1 MNVTFC
7 NDGDPEFYIVILS
20 TFKSLEV
27 QELSDKHIAII
38 GAGIGGMTAA
48 VTLAKKGVKV
58 SIFEQAQELSE
69 VGAGLTITPNA
80 TKGLMYLGLEK
91 QMKEV
96 GMAHRKQGV
105 RHFETGEM
113 IVPLERGEKMLEKY
127 GAYQFQAHRADVH
140 NVLIDELKLHKSNTI
155 YTDHE
160 LIDLNEKNNS
170 VELVFSN
177 NETHEVDFVIGA
189 DGNRSVVRKIIL
201 GDDDPKFAGYVA
213 WRGLVPVELLGE
225 DDFDECGSSAFIA
238 PGRVFARYLVRNGE
252 LYNYV
257 AFLATDEWAEEGWA
271 IPSKVDIVMDIFSDY
286 NQQVKNIIAATPA
299 EDLFK
304 WGIFAREPVSKWST
318 KNITLLGDAAHP
330 LEPFMG
336 QGASLAIEDG
346 VVLGR
351 IIEDSDSS
359 DEIVSRYESARVERA
374 HFVTEHSKRAGARFT
389 GVDPEKYTKEEH
401 KNEEELGLF
410 NYHPGD
416 VIV

>member
-1 MNVTFC
+1 M
-7 NDGDPEFYIVILS
+7 
-20 TFKSLEV
+20 
-27 QELSDKHIAII
+27 SDKHIAII

-58 SIFEQAQELSE
+58 SIFEQAPELSE

-96 GMAHRKQGV
+96 GMAHKQQGV

-140 NVLIDELKLHKSNTI
+140 NVLIDELKLHNSNTI
-155 YTDHE
+155 YTNHE

-177 NETHEVDFVIGA
+177 NETYEVDFVIGA
-189 DGNRSVVRKIIL
+189 DGNRSAVRKIIL
-201 GDDDPKFAGYVA
+201 GDDDPQFAGYVA
-213 WRGLVPVELLGE
+213 WRGLDPGELLGE
-225 DDFDECGSSAFIA
+225 DEFDECGSSAFIA

-271 IPSKVDIVMDIFSDY
+271 IASKVDIVMDIFSDY

-299 EDLFK
+299 SDLFK

-351 IIEDSDSS
+351 IIEDSESS
-359 DEIVSRYESARVERA
+359 DEIVSRYEAARIERA

-389 GVDPEKYTKEEH
+389 GIDPEKYTKEEH

>member
-1 MNVTFC
+1 MSN
-7 NDGDPEFYIVILS
+7 
-20 TFKSLEV
+20 
-27 QELSDKHIAII
+27 KHIAII

-58 SIFEQAQELSE
+58 SIFEQAPELSE

-96 GMAHRKQGV
+96 GMAHRQQGV

-140 NVLIDELKLHKSNTI
+140 NVLIDELKLHNSNTI

-201 GDDDPKFAGYVA
+201 GDDDPQFAGYVA

-299 EDLFK
+299 KDLFK

-389 GVDPEKYTKEEH
+389 GIDPEKYTKEEH

>member
-1 MNVTFC
+1 M
-7 NDGDPEFYIVILS
+7 
-20 TFKSLEV
+20 
-27 QELSDKHIAII
+27 SDKHIAII

-58 SIFEQAQELSE
+58 SIFEQAPELSE

-96 GMAHRKQGV
+96 GMAHTQQGV

-140 NVLIDELKLHKSNTI
+140 NVLIDELKLHNSNTI
-155 YTDHE
+155 YTNHE

-177 NETHEVDFVIGA
+177 DETYEVDFVIGA
-189 DGNRSVVRKIIL
+189 DGNRSAVRKIIL
-201 GDDDPKFAGYVA
+201 GDDDPQFAGYVA

-299 EDLFK
+299 SDLFK

-351 IIEDSDSS
+351 IIEDSESS
-359 DEIVSRYESARVERA
+359 DEIVSRYEAARIERA

-389 GVDPEKYTKEEH
+389 GIDPEKYTKEEH

>member
-1 MNVTFC
+1 M
-7 NDGDPEFYIVILS
+7 
-20 TFKSLEV
+20 
-27 QELSDKHIAII
+27 SDKHIAII

-48 VTLAKKGVKV
+48 VTLAKKGIKV
-58 SIFEQAQELSE
+58 SIFEQAPELSE

-96 GMAHRKQGV
+96 GMAHSQQGV

-127 GAYQFQAHRADVH
+127 GAYQLQAHRADVH
-140 NVLIDELKLHKSNTI
+140 NVLIDELKLHDSNTI
-155 YTDHE
+155 YTNHE

-177 NETHEVDFVIGA
+177 NETYEVDFVIGA
-189 DGNRSVVRKIIL
+189 DGNRSAVRKIIL
-201 GDDDPKFAGYVA
+201 GDDDPQFAGYVA
-213 WRGLVPVELLGE
+213 WRGLVPTELLGE

-238 PGRVFARYLVRNGE
+238 PGRVFARYLVRNGK

-299 EDLFK
+299 
-304 WGIFAREPVSKWST
+304 SS
-318 KNITLLGDAAHP
+318 
-330 LEPFMG
+330 
-336 QGASLAIEDG
+336 SLRAFHG
-346 VVLGR
+346 
-351 IIEDSDSS
+351 
-359 DEIVSRYESARVERA
+359 SR
-374 HFVTEHSKRAGARFT
+374 G
-389 GVDPEKYTKEEH
+389 
-401 KNEEELGLF
+401 
-410 NYHPGD
+410 
-416 VIV
+416 

>member
-1 MNVTFC
+1 M
-7 NDGDPEFYIVILS
+7 
-20 TFKSLEV
+20 
-27 QELSDKHIAII
+27 SDKHIAII

-48 VTLAKKGVKV
+48 VTLAKKGIKV
-58 SIFEQAQELSE
+58 SIFEQAPELSE

-96 GMAHRKQGV
+96 GMAHTQQGV

-140 NVLIDELKLHKSNTI
+140 DVLIDELKLHNSNTI
-155 YTDHE
+155 YTNHE

-189 DGNRSVVRKIIL
+189 DGNRSAVRKIIL
-201 GDDDPKFAGYVA
+201 GDDDPQFAGYVA

-299 EDLFK
+299 NDLFK

-351 IIEDSDSS
+351 IIEDSESS
-359 DEIVSRYESARVERA
+359 DEIVSRYEAARIERA

-389 GVDPEKYTKEEH
+389 GIDPEKYTKEEH

>member
-1 MNVTFC
+1 M
-7 NDGDPEFYIVILS
+7 
-20 TFKSLEV
+20 
-27 QELSDKHIAII
+27 SDKHIAII

-58 SIFEQAQELSE
+58 SIFEQAPELSE

-96 GMAHRKQGV
+96 GMAHAQQGV

-140 NVLIDELKLHKSNTI
+140 NVLIDELKLHNSNTI

-201 GDDDPKFAGYVA
+201 GDDDPQFAGYVA

-238 PGRVFARYLVRNGE
+238 PGRVFARYLVRNAE

-257 AFLATDEWAEEGWA
+257 AFLATDQWAEEGWA
-271 IPSKVDIVMDIFSDY
+271 IPSTVDIVMDIFSDY

-299 EDLFK
+299 NELFK

-389 GVDPEKYTKEEH
+389 GIDPEKYTKEEH

>member
-1 MNVTFC
+1 
-7 NDGDPEFYIVILS
+7 
-20 TFKSLEV
+20 
-27 QELSDKHIAII
+27 LSDKHIAII

-58 SIFEQAQELSE
+58 SIFEQAPELSE

-96 GMAHRKQGV
+96 GMAHKQQGV

-140 NVLIDELKLHKSNTI
+140 DVLIDELKLHNSNTI
-155 YTDHE
+155 YTNHE

-177 NETHEVDFVIGA
+177 NETYEVDFVIGA
-189 DGNRSVVRKIIL
+189 DGNRSAVRKIIL
-201 GDDDPKFAGYVA
+201 GDDDPQFAGYVA

-299 EDLFK
+299 SDLFK

-351 IIEDSDSS
+351 IIEDSESS
-359 DEIVSRYESARVERA
+359 DEIVSRYEAARIERA

-389 GVDPEKYTKEEH
+389 GIDPEKYTKEEH

>member
-1 MNVTFC
+1 M
-7 NDGDPEFYIVILS
+7 
-20 TFKSLEV
+20 
-27 QELSDKHIAII
+27 SDKHIAII

-58 SIFEQAQELSE
+58 SIFEQAPELSE

-96 GMAHRKQGV
+96 GMAHTQQGV

-140 NVLIDELKLHKSNTI
+140 NVLIDELKLHNSNTI
-155 YTDHE
+155 YTNHE

-177 NETHEVDFVIGA
+177 NETYEVDFVIGA
-189 DGNRSVVRKIIL
+189 DGNRSAVRKIIL
-201 GDDDPKFAGYVA
+201 GDDDPQFAGYVA

-299 EDLFK
+299 NDLFK

-351 IIEDSDSS
+351 IIEDSESS
-359 DEIVSRYESARVERA
+359 DEIVSRYEAARIERA

-389 GVDPEKYTKEEH
+389 GIDPEKYTKEEH

>member
-1 MNVTFC
+1 M
-7 NDGDPEFYIVILS
+7 
-20 TFKSLEV
+20 
-27 QELSDKHIAII
+27 SDKHIAII

-58 SIFEQAQELSE
+58 SIFEQAPELSE

-96 GMAHRKQGV
+96 GMAHKQQGV

-140 NVLIDELKLHKSNTI
+140 NVLIDELKLHNSNTI
-155 YTDHE
+155 YTNHE

-177 NETHEVDFVIGA
+177 NETYEVDFVIGA
-189 DGNRSVVRKIIL
+189 DGNRSAVRKIIL
-201 GDDDPKFAGYVA
+201 GDDDPQFAGYVA

-299 EDLFK
+299 SDLFK

-351 IIEDSDSS
+351 IIEDSESS
-359 DEIVSRYESARVERA
+359 DEIVSRYEAARIERA

-389 GVDPEKYTKEEH
+389 GIDPEKYTKEEH

>member
-1 MNVTFC
+1 M
-7 NDGDPEFYIVILS
+7 
-20 TFKSLEV
+20 
-27 QELSDKHIAII
+27 SDKHIAII

-58 SIFEQAQELSE
+58 SIFEQAPELSE

-96 GMAHRKQGV
+96 GMAHTQQGV

-127 GAYQFQAHRADVH
+127 GAYQLQAHRADVH
-140 NVLIDELKLHKSNTI
+140 NVLIDELKLHDSNTI
-155 YTDHE
+155 YTNHE

-177 NETHEVDFVIGA
+177 NETYEVDFVIGA
-189 DGNRSVVRKIIL
+189 DGNRSAVRKIIL
-201 GDDDPKFAGYVA
+201 GDDDPQFAGYVA

-299 EDLFK
+299 NDLFK

-351 IIEDSDSS
+351 IIEESESS
-359 DEIVSRYESARVERA
+359 DEIVSRYEAARIERA

-389 GVDPEKYTKEEH
+389 GIDPEKYTKEEH

>member
-1 MNVTFC
+1 M
-7 NDGDPEFYIVILS
+7 
-20 TFKSLEV
+20 
-27 QELSDKHIAII
+27 SDKHIAII

-58 SIFEQAQELSE
+58 SIFEQAPELSE

-96 GMAHRKQGV
+96 GMAHKQQGV

-140 NVLIDELKLHKSNTI
+140 DVLIDELKLHNSNTI
-155 YTDHE
+155 YTNHE

-177 NETHEVDFVIGA
+177 NETYEVDFVIGA
-189 DGNRSVVRKIIL
+189 DGNRSAVRKIIL
-201 GDDDPKFAGYVA
+201 GDDDPQFAGYVA

-299 EDLFK
+299 NDLFK

-351 IIEDSDSS
+351 IIEDSESS
-359 DEIVSRYESARVERA
+359 DEIVSRYEAARIERA

-389 GVDPEKYTKEEH
+389 GIDPEKYTKEEH

>member
-1 MNVTFC
+1 M
-7 NDGDPEFYIVILS
+7 
-20 TFKSLEV
+20 
-27 QELSDKHIAII
+27 SDKHIAII

-58 SIFEQAQELSE
+58 SIFEQAPELSE

-96 GMAHRKQGV
+96 GMAHKQQGV

-140 NVLIDELKLHKSNTI
+140 DVLIDDLKLHNSNTI
-155 YTDHE
+155 YTNHE

-177 NETHEVDFVIGA
+177 NETYEVDFVIGA
-189 DGNRSVVRKIIL
+189 DGNRSAVRKIIL
-201 GDDDPKFAGYVA
+201 GDDDPQFAGYVA

-299 EDLFK
+299 SDLFK

-351 IIEDSDSS
+351 IIEDSESS
-359 DEIVSRYESARVERA
+359 DEIVSRYEAARIERA

-389 GVDPEKYTKEEH
+389 GIDPEKYTKEEH

>member
-1 MNVTFC
+1 M
-7 NDGDPEFYIVILS
+7 
-20 TFKSLEV
+20 
-27 QELSDKHIAII
+27 SDKHIAII

-58 SIFEQAQELSE
+58 SIFEQAPELSE

-96 GMAHRKQGV
+96 GMAHKQQGV

-140 NVLIDELKLHKSNTI
+140 DVLIDELKLHNSNTI
-155 YTDHE
+155 YTNHE

-177 NETHEVDFVIGA
+177 NETYEVDFVIGA
-189 DGNRSVVRKIIL
+189 DGNRSAVRKIIL
-201 GDDDPKFAGYVA
+201 GDDDPQFAGYVA

-271 IPSKVDIVMDIFSDY
+271 IPSKVDILMDIFSDY
-286 NQQVKNIIAATPA
+286 NQQVKNIISATPA
-299 EDLFK
+299 NDLFK

-351 IIEDSDSS
+351 IIEDSESS
-359 DEIVSRYESARVERA
+359 DEIVSRYEAARIERA

-389 GVDPEKYTKEEH
+389 GIDPEKYTKEEH

>member
-1 MNVTFC
+1 M
-7 NDGDPEFYIVILS
+7 
-20 TFKSLEV
+20 
-27 QELSDKHIAII
+27 SDKHIAII

-58 SIFEQAQELSE
+58 SIFEQAPELSE

-96 GMAHRKQGV
+96 GMAHAQQGV

-127 GAYQFQAHRADVH
+127 GAYQLQAHRADVH
-140 NVLIDELKLHKSNTI
+140 NVLIDELKLHNSNTI

-201 GDDDPKFAGYVA
+201 GDDDPQFAGYVA

-238 PGRVFARYLVRNGE
+238 PGRVFARYLVRNAE

-271 IPSKVDIVMDIFSDY
+271 IPSTVDIVMDIFSDY

-299 EDLFK
+299 NELFK

-351 IIEDSDSS
+351 IIKDSDSS
-359 DEIVSRYESARVERA
+359 DEIVSRYESARIERA

-389 GVDPEKYTKEEH
+389 GIDPEKYTKEEH

>member
-1 MNVTFC
+1 M
-7 NDGDPEFYIVILS
+7 
-20 TFKSLEV
+20 
-27 QELSDKHIAII
+27 SDKHIAII

-58 SIFEQAQELSE
+58 SIFEQAPELSE

-96 GMAHRKQGV
+96 GMAHTQQGV

-140 NVLIDELKLHKSNTI
+140 DVLIDELKLHNSNTI
-155 YTDHE
+155 YTNHE

-177 NETHEVDFVIGA
+177 NETYEVDFVIGA
-189 DGNRSVVRKIIL
+189 DGNRSAVRKIIL
-201 GDDDPKFAGYVA
+201 GDDDPQFAGYVA

-286 NQQVKNIIAATPA
+286 NQQVKNIIAETPKS
-299 EDLFK
+299 DLFK

-351 IIEDSDSS
+351 IIEDSESS
-359 DEIVSRYESARVERA
+359 DEIVSRYEAARIERA

-389 GVDPEKYTKEEH
+389 GIDPEKYTKEEH

>member
-1 MNVTFC
+1 M
-7 NDGDPEFYIVILS
+7 
-20 TFKSLEV
+20 
-27 QELSDKHIAII
+27 SDKHIAII

-58 SIFEQAQELSE
+58 SIFEQAPELSE

-96 GMAHRKQGV
+96 GMAHKQQGV

-140 NVLIDELKLHKSNTI
+140 DVLIDELKLHNSNTI
-155 YTDHE
+155 YTNHE

-177 NETHEVDFVIGA
+177 NETYEVDFVIGA
-189 DGNRSVVRKIIL
+189 DGNRSAVRKIIL
-201 GDDDPKFAGYVA
+201 GDDDPQFAGYVA

-299 EDLFK
+299 SDLFK

-351 IIEDSDSS
+351 IIEDSESS
-359 DEIVSRYESARVERA
+359 DEIVSRYEAARIERA

-389 GVDPEKYTKEEH
+389 GIDPEKYTKEEH